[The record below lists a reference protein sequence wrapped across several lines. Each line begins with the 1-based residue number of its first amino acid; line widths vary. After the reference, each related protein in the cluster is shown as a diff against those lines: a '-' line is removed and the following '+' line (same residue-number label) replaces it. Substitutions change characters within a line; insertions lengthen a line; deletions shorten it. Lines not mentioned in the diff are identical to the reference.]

1 MEDNS
6 NSKRLVILFS
16 ICLVLLPSLLVS
28 SLWMAKKRRPNHSNE
43 VTNDVAT
50 KPDEYYYRDPRPQVV
65 YLDHI
70 VKKFRQD
77 SKDKSSRY
85 GSSYTNLQV
94 IDDTSVANNDY
105 TSDADYHNDV
115 DPHHYGEKPN
125 CNEDK
130 KKKKKVWNNLS
141 KKKKASIILG
151 SIGFAFGKLGLISFS
166 SLVVTEETTT
176 TSTTST
182 TTPTTTTSTTS
193 TTSTTTPTTTISTT
207 STTTTTTT
215 TTTMMP
221 MTCSTTMNTAT
232 GSYKTIR
239 TPGTQVEQCLS
250 VTVAL
255 GSNIRITCTSINVS
269 TGTYVTFL
277 DLLGTNILANPPIL
291 NTAYTTA
298 DNTLIIK
305 SLASSA
311 NADQLCCDW
320 VTV

>member
-70 VKKFRQD
+70 VNKFRQD
-77 SKDKSSRY
+77 SNDKSSRY
-85 GSSYTNLQV
+85 GSSYANLQV

-125 CNEDK
+125 CNE
-130 KKKKKVWNNLS
+130 V
-141 KKKKASIILG
+141 
-151 SIGFAFGKLGLISFS
+151 
-166 SLVVTEETTT
+166 
-176 TSTTST
+176 
-182 TTPTTTTSTTS
+182 
-193 TTSTTTPTTTISTT
+193 
-207 STTTTTTT
+207 
-215 TTTMMP
+215 
-221 MTCSTTMNTAT
+221 TCSTTMNTAT